1 MAWGCEVLLL
11 WAGLKSLATSQVSQ
25 PHACLPALCCVLF
38 PRPPHGTGTVF
49 AQAPLHVPLLDLT
62 AYTGY
67 TFVLVSAE
75 CAVGLASRTGYYV
88 LLLWGGLCTAV
99 FLVKTM
105 KRILYAEARHYGGD
119 SQRHNYLLLG
129 LAMLQLPFAFALG
142 YLPDRG
148 LAPLPVAAA

>member
-1 MAWGCEVLLL
+1 M
-11 WAGLKSLATSQVSQ
+11 
-25 PHACLPALCCVLF
+25 
-38 PRPPHGTGTVF
+38 
-49 AQAPLHVPLLDLT
+49 PLLDLT

-119 SQRHNYLLLG
+119 SQRHNYLLLA

-142 YLPDRG
+142 YLPARG
-148 LAPLPVAAA
+148 LGVPPAVASA

>member
-1 MAWGCEVLLL
+1 VR
-11 WAGLKSLATSQVSQ
+11 S
-25 PHACLPALCCVLF
+25 
-38 PRPPHGTGTVF
+38 
-49 AQAPLHVPLLDLT
+49 QAPLHVPMLDLT
-62 AYTGY
+62 AYAGY

-105 KRILYAEARHYGGD
+105 KRILYAEARQYGTD
-119 SQRHNYLLLG
+119 AHRHNYLLLG
-129 LAMLQLPFAFALG
+129 LALLQLPFAFVLG

-148 LAPLPVAAA
+148 SAAVPSVAMM